1 MSAETSA
8 KASQGKTPVSI
19 CEHSFIMTAAAEV
32 SGGESC
38 RIVAFLLGL
47 ATSKAGDKFRFARV
61 AQ

>member
-1 MSAETSA
+1 
-8 KASQGKTPVSI
+8 
-19 CEHSFIMTAAAEV
+19 MTAAAEV